1 MGEVSCVLR
10 RRKVFVVHF
19 RFGSQRKFAVYSS
32 RGSILLWG
40 NLSDLHVV
48 AVVAATAGVT
58 VCTVSPVSGRMET
71 ASLFSRSLPPACC
84 IAAWLSSR
92 FGHPKKKK
100 DFLACFAMF
109 TLLSSRRDQDV
120 TPP

>member
-1 MGEVSCVLR
+1 MAERSELCSEKKKSFGGAFS
-10 RRKVFVVHF
+10 RRKL
-19 RFGSQRKFAVYSS
+19 AVYSGRAS
-32 RGSILLWG
+32 VTWQW
-40 NLSDLHVV
+40 NLSDLHAVV
-48 AVVAATAGVT
+48 AVDAATAGVT
-58 VCTVSPVSGRMET
+58 VCTVSPLSGRMET

-92 FGHPKKKK
+92 FGPPEKKKK
-100 DFLACFAMF
+100 FLACFAMF